1 MKIWTVEDIA
11 ARFDE
16 AFDVLSILPSPK
28 SLGYAKRWPI
38 TLYLPRELERQAPA
52 AMRIA
57 ATPQQVTRMEETLT
71 WITWVEPDVR
81 HLIWLRAEALPW
93 RTIACQ
99 RNLSKTTAQR
109 YWQQGLQVI
118 ADKLTQMNYQSL
130 ASDPMLLVV

>member
-1 MKIWTVEDIA
+1 MKTWTVEDIA

-16 AFDVLSILPSPK
+16 AFDVLSVLPNPK

-38 TLYLPRELERQAPA
+38 TLYLPRELERQTPA

-57 ATPQQVTRMEETLT
+57 ATPQQITRMEETLT

-93 RTIACQ
+93 RTIAC
-99 RNLSKTTAQR
+99 RRGLPKTTAER
-109 YWQQGLQVI
+109 YWRRGLQVI
-118 ADKLTQMNYQSL
+118 ADKLTAMQYVSHTED
-130 ASDPMLLVV
+130 ALLVLM